1 MVMRKR
7 EEKIELIHS
16 AEEAETRSPNRD
28 QKGERMVRTRG
39 LRETLHTSGRRLTR
53 QRRLVLRV
61 LEESREHLDA
71 ERLYDLATSLD
82 PNISLATVYRTLAIL
97 KEMGLVEEHR
107 LGEGHAHFEATRSTP
122 HYHFTCTAC
131 GRVIEFD
138 APQVAEVVE
147 RLSKQRGLQVTGAH
161 FLVTGRCT
169 RCQDE
174 GEAVPEKP
182 QP

>member
-1 MVMRKR
+1 MAFIHPAQ
-7 EEKIELIHS
+7 EAEIHS
-16 AEEAETRSPNRD
+16 PNSD
-28 QKGERMVRTRG
+28 EKGERMIRTRG

-53 QRRLVLRV
+53 QRRLVLQV

-71 ERLYDLATSLD
+71 EKLYDQAVSLD

-107 LGEGHAHFEATRSTP
+107 LGEAHAHFEATRSTP
-122 HYHFTCTAC
+122 HYHFTCIAC

-138 APQVAEVVE
+138 APQVAEVLE

-161 FLVTGRCT
+161 LLVTGRCT
-169 RCQDE
+169 CCQDE
-174 GEAVPEKP
+174 GEAVAEEP